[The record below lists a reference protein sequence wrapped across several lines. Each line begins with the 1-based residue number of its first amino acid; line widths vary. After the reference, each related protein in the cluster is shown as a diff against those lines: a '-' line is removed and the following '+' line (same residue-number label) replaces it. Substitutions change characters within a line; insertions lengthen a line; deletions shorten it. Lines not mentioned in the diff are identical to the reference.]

1 MTMAMPITTLFLDMD
16 GVLLTN
22 GWIRHI
28 RIANL
33 PWYSSFQLQYNL

>member
-1 MTMAMPITTLFLDMD
+1 MTQALPITTLFIDI
-16 GVLLTN
+16 GGIVLAN